1 MRNKKLIA
9 LLSVVATLVIVII
22 ACGATFLVR
31 HVEAYNYY
39 ESSPEFDEKV
49 IDAASIKINSSMFFL
64 DETDIKNRV
73 ESEFANVGVVNVER
87 KFPDRVSIN
96 YIVYGN
102 SFQYLTKDGYCQC
115 YASGRI
121 GGTSEAP
128 IGGYFIVKPRAS
140 VSESVGS
147 YFQDADGID
156 RKIVNTLIEFMY
168 STGLNDRQIAERI
181 DFVDITRE
189 GYVYIRTAAGCSI
202 EINGDDEMFGA
213 LLEEGWSCFAD
224 PKPDSPVEKSTGLIR
239 TYVSR
244 MDADDPQIT
253 NTYSATD
260 GDAYYLEKYVN
271 TQQA

>member
-1 MRNKKLIA
+1 MRNRKLIA

-39 ESSPEFDEKV
+39 ESSPEFDEKI
-49 IDAASIKINSSMFFL
+49 IDAAAIKTNSSMFFL
-64 DETDIKNRV
+64 DELDIKNRV
-73 ESEFANVGVVNVER
+73 ESEFVNVGVVNVER

-96 YIVYGN
+96 YIVYGS
-102 SFQYLTKDGYCQC
+102 SFQYLAENGYCQC

-121 GGTSEAP
+121 GSTSNAP
-128 IGGYFIVKPRAS
+128 IGGYFIVKPRNT

-147 YFQDADGID
+147 YFQSSDGFD
-156 RKIVNTLIEFMY
+156 RNIVNTLIEFMY

-181 DFVDITRE
+181 DFVDLTRD
-189 GYVYIRTAAGCSI
+189 GYVYIRTSAGCSI
-202 EINGDDEMFGA
+202 EIGDDGEMFGA

-224 PKPDSPVEKSTGLIR
+224 PKPDSPVEKSAGLIR

-244 MDADDPQIT
+244 IDADNSKIT

-271 TQQA
+271 AQ